1 LQVND
6 QQRRNL
12 AIKILPWFLIRRLLF
27 SLIVV
32 YCPSDSPFFQLAG
45 NYLLSL
51 FDIIYT
57 VEYQRSVN
65 KLGSFLGTVND
76 LFVLLLSGI
85 LFVFSD
91 YTSNPE
97 VKTIYGKVSNGL
109 VFALFATNIL
119 PILGLNV
126 KKNVLAGR
134 RRYA

>member
-1 LQVND
+1 M
-6 QQRRNL
+6 
-12 AIKILPWFLIRRLLF
+12 
-27 SLIVV
+27 
-32 YCPSDSPFFQLAG
+32 
-45 NYLLSL
+45 LSL
-51 FDIIYT
+51 FDIIYK